1 MTYSLNLYDDA
12 VNDIKSITTYL
23 DDQFDK
29 SVSDKILSD
38 IFNQLE
44 NLRDF
49 SRAGKP
55 IETITSKISL
65 AGVYYLRTPKN
76 TVLYEIADNKSAI
89 NILRILDNR
98 QNIAVQLTKY
108 LIDYKSTK

>member
-12 VNDIKSITTYL
+12 VNDLKSITTYL
-23 DDQFDK
+23 DNQFDK

-55 IETITSKISL
+55 TETITSKISL

-76 TVLYEIADNKSAI
+76 TVLYEIDDNKLAI
-89 NILRILDNR
+89 NVLRILDN
-98 QNIAVQLTKY
+98 QQDVAVRLTKY
-108 LIDYKSTK
+108 LIDYKSKK